1 MNYILDTHYALWTLF
16 EPEKI
21 SDNIIKILEDDNH
34 KKYVSQITFWEISLK
49 YSIGKLEFE
58 ETNPNEIYEKIVES
72 GFNILEINSQVF
84 TAYFQLPRKEKHKD
98 PFDRI
103 LIWQAI
109 NKDFTLITK
118 DKMISQY
125 IDNGLKI
132 EFGT

>member
-1 MNYILDTHYALWTLF
+1 MNYILDTHYVLWTLF

-21 SDNIIKILEDDNH
+21 SDNIIKILEDDAH
-34 KKYVSQITFWEISLK
+34 KKYVSSITFWEISLK

-72 GFNILEINSQVF
+72 GFNILEINSQIF
-84 TAYFQLPRKEKHKD
+84 TAYFQLPRKEKHND

-109 NKDFTLITK
+109 NEDFTLITK

>member
-1 MNYILDTHYALWTLF
+1 MNYILDTHYVLWTLF

-21 SDNIIKILEDDNH
+21 SDNIIKILEDDDH
-34 KKYVSQITFWEISLK
+34 KKYVSSITFWEISLK

-58 ETNPNEIYEKIVES
+58 ETNPNEIYEKIIES
-72 GFNILEINSQVF
+72 GFDILEINSQLF
-84 TAYFQLPRKEKHKD
+84 TSYFQLPKKEEHKD

-103 LIWQAI
+103 LIWQTI
-109 NKDFTLITK
+109 NEDFTLITK

-125 IDNGLKI
+125 IDNGLKV